1 MSASAANDEQMQSET
16 VDELFEY
23 LAKLESRLFGGQLS
37 ADRLIPLDS
46 LKQIL
51 RRAGADYIAAGQS
64 GEVAVQPL
72 DLSSKVK
79 KIIESG
85 QQTIQPTP
93 LLSMRHEALLQVVEY
108 LFRYLEYSADLDPDA
123 YAAIQYL
130 QVGLAQILIA
140 DPGALDQA
148 EHPARRFLELL
159 VGACKGYDRY
169 AGPKA
174 EALLVQV
181 RRLVKTA
188 VESPDSPD
196 WAFGSARREFAALL
210 DEYDRETLEFAKNMI
225 TKEKGE
231 VVSNDAKLAVNREI
245 SIAVKGKKL
254 PLVLLQFL
262 QRIWNKYLYVTYLRH
277 GMRSREWR
285 QGVEDIH
292 TLVHGLCIRDPNELL
307 KFYTDGRSR
316 TLDRIRGGASSIH
329 GDDALAKRFFATLES
344 IHKQVAEGE
353 RPDVE
358 EFIVEPSEELLD
370 TSKSAVSD
378 AIRRLP
384 LDDLRVGHWYKLL
397 EKGLEARCKLIEK
410 NLKYGYCLFSNFS
423 GIKTA
428 RRDYADVVHSALAG
442 TLKHIN
448 SSPVFGKALE
458 FACRQI
464 AEQIPRLE
472 SKVQSAEQ
480 ERAKILKQHRRA
492 EAAENLRRLEDKRLR
507 EEAHL
512 FEESRIRERE
522 QVRREIESH
531 AEAQSEAREQ
541 ALQQILSGINK
552 MQPGGWVELIG
563 DDDCKITCKLALKLR
578 SSRKLIFVD
587 RLGRKVQE
595 LLPEQLAER
604 IVDGSAAIVDFGV
617 AFDDTLRRLI
627 VERREQGL
635 AKKT

>member
-1 MSASAANDEQMQSET
+1 MAASAANDEQMQSET
-16 VDELFEY
+16 VGELFEH
-23 LAKLESRLFGGQLS
+23 LVKLESRLFGSQLS
-37 ADRLIPLDS
+37 SDRLITPDS

-64 GEVAVQPL
+64 GEVTAQRLV
-72 DLSSKVK
+72 LSSIIKE
-79 KIIESG
+79 IIESG
-85 QQTIQPTP
+85 PETIQPKP

-108 LFRYLEYSADLDPDA
+108 LFRYLEYAADLDPDA

-140 DPGALDQA
+140 DPGALNQA

-159 VGACKGYDRY
+159 VGACKGYDRH

-210 DEYDRETLEFAKNMI
+210 DEYDREILEFAKNMI

-245 SIAVKGKKL
+245 SIAVKRKKL

-277 GMRSREWR
+277 GMRSREWY

-316 TLDRIRGGASSIH
+316 TLKRIRAGASSIH
-329 GDDALAKRFFATLES
+329 GDDALVKQFFATLES
-344 IHKQVAEGE
+344 IHEQVAECK

-358 EFIVEPSEELLD
+358 EYIVDPPEELLD
-370 TSKSAVSD
+370 TSKSAVAD
-378 AIRRLP
+378 ATHQFP

-397 EKGLEARCKLIEK
+397 EEGLEARCKLIEK

-428 RRDYADVVHSALAG
+428 RLDYADAARSASAG
-442 TLKHIN
+442 TLKHID
-448 SSPVFGKALE
+448 SSPVFDRAME
-458 FACRQI
+458 FACQQVE
-464 AEQIPRLE
+464 EQIPRLE
-472 SKVQSAEQ
+472 SKVRSVEQ
-480 ERAKILKQHRRA
+480 ERAKIQKQQRRA
-492 EAAENLRRLEDKRLR
+492 EAAENLRRLEDGRLR
-507 EEAHL
+507 EEARL
-512 FEESRIRERE
+512 FEESRIREQE
-522 QVRREIESH
+522 QARREIKSH
-531 AEAQSEAREQ
+531 VEAQGEAREQ
-541 ALQQILSGINK
+541 ALQQILSGINR

-563 DDDCKITCKLALKLR
+563 NDGGKITCKLALKLR

-595 LLPEQLAER
+595 LLPEHLAER